1 MAGEPA
7 KKSKSNRDDA
17 PPKRSASSASRP
29 KHSSSSSRQRSK
41 SDAERHDKSS
51 SSKNGGDLKR
61 SQSSRSHGQPKSK
74 ATKSKSPKPKPQD
87 GGSKSKSSS
96 NKKSTNKDSQKK
108 SAPSSKKKSKPVE
121 NYGTKVVATN
131 GSANKAAA
139 AAMNEKK
146 KVQKFNKDA
155 QKAIPAQVRLRQNND
170 FFRFIKNVR
179 NVSHFVFQKLVEF
192 SFTSFC
198 SAETTFQ
205 VRMIS
210 GSHDAQT
217 SADVSN
223 INSQFQLP
231 DPAGKSG
238 GACTASLLEV
248 LYDIHD
254 KGLDGKVSWVDVL
267 RDMRDVLEDKGY
279 EQIPQLT
286 SSRMIDVSHPF
297 AITPTNFD
305 SSKNKKR
312 AVLIGIN
319 YSGQSGELSGCVS
332 IFLASLRPVHCS
344 RTFFYS

>member
-1 MAGEPA
+1 MY
-7 KKSKSNRDDA
+7 
-17 PPKRSASSASRP
+17 RSS
-29 KHSSSSSRQRSK
+29 
-41 SDAERHDKSS
+41 
-51 SSKNGGDLKR
+51 
-61 SQSSRSHGQPKSK
+61 
-74 ATKSKSPKPKPQD
+74 
-87 GGSKSKSSS
+87 
-96 NKKSTNKDSQKK
+96 
-108 SAPSSKKKSKPVE
+108 
-121 NYGTKVVATN
+121 YGFLQL
-131 GSANKAAA
+131 AA
-139 AAMNEKK
+139 
-146 KVQKFNKDA
+146 FS
-155 QKAIPAQVRLRQNND
+155 
-170 FFRFIKNVR
+170 FIT
-179 NVSHFVFQKLVEF
+179 FCLVE
-192 SFTSFC
+192 SN
-198 SAETTFQ
+198 FQ

-297 AITPTNFD
+297 AITPSNFD

-319 YSGQSGELSGCVS
+319 YTGQNGELRGCVS
-332 IFLASLRPVHCS
+332 VLFDFLENN
-344 RTFFYS
+344 